1 MEPAPPLHT
10 GSSFSAQPQ
19 IHEQKETEM
28 TYPSTVA
35 RKMWSTSEPFVATG
49 LICKESLISIT
60 ELGVPKGAAFFA
72 VRGAPMGAA
81 NTAIFAAAFHGFA
94 LERLQ
99 DGLTAAWEVTS
110 PATVIESTHAA
121 IPVMAQRVFADSQN
135 LQEITEVGELLATLV
150 SNLDVSGRPLAAG
163 NKAVISPDEPW
174 AKLWRAWNALR
185 EYRGD
190 AHVATLVAN
199 NLTVDEAQVLS
210 ATWGAAKYDVDLLRT
225 TRGLDDSRWELA
237 QTQLQDRGLL
247 NADGSISPL
256 GAQMRDDI
264 ELRTDQSCMN
274 AWNQLSATDLEAVRT
289 CTYKLS
295 AHIIDAGLFPVRS
308 AVGAPWPPSE

>member
-1 MEPAPPLHT
+1 
-10 GSSFSAQPQ
+10 
-19 IHEQKETEM
+19 M

-60 ELGVPKGAAFFA
+60 ELGIPKGAAFFA

-99 DGLTAAWEVTS
+99 DGLTSAWEVTS

-121 IPVMAQRVFADSQN
+121 ISVMAQRVFADSQN
-135 LQEITEVGELLATLV
+135 LQEIAQVGELLATLV

-163 NKAVISPDEPW
+163 NKAVTSPDEPW
-174 AKLWRAWNALR
+174 AKLWRAWNTLR

-210 ATWGAAKYDVDLLRT
+210 ATWGAAKYDVDLLRA
-225 TRGLDDSRWELA
+225 TRGLDDSRWEVA
-237 QTQLQDRGLL
+237 QTQLQERGLL
-247 NADGSISPL
+247 NPDASISAAGIGL
-256 GAQMRDDI
+256 REDI
-264 ELRTDQSCMN
+264 ELRTDHACMN
-274 AWNQLSATDLEAVRT
+274 AWNQLSEAELESVRS

-295 AHIIDAGLFPVRS
+295 AHIIEAGLFPVRS